1 MRKTILIFTLL
12 LVGIGCSENNI
23 EDEYTKEIT
32 FTTIGKGVL
41 YGNGVEGIQE
51 SSLIILNQETWQNL
65 INQMDTY
72 SIVSDNFTETT
83 INFETHTIV
92 VAFGEITSDNSEIEI
107 TSITQSKKGIAI
119 SFSINESDIDDGVII
134 QPYHIVKIPTIEK

>member
-119 SFSINESDIDDGVII
+119 SFSINESDIDDGEII

>member
-92 VAFGEITSDNSEIEI
+92 VAFGEITSDNSEIKI
-107 TSITQSKKGIAI
+107 TSITQSKKAL
-119 SFSINESDIDDGVII
+119 
-134 QPYHIVKIPTIEK
+134 QYHLA

>member
-92 VAFGEITSDNSEIEI
+92 VAFGEITSDNSEIKI

-134 QPYHIVKIPTIEK
+134 QPYHIVKIPTIKK